1 MNHNFAR
8 FLSILFLAGLSPA
21 LCAADRF
28 ELRARVLKVK
38 GEVPD
43 DLAEFTI
50 GYGGLSTKTSASD
63 WSAWLP
69 CSELTW
75 NKLRRDYPN
84 NGRVNPMV
92 FWLRFQGIE
101 DTSIV
106 EAEARFPGKSKIVY
120 RMPGELFGQGMGL
133 AVYKEGEEDKLASFA
148 QYNRRFWAGLK
159 EVEIPLSER
168 PKKFPIVDSLRTRGG
183 TNRLT
188 FREGFSALAGAGFNV
203 LGPEVHKPQVREEL
217 ERVGITRTGG
227 GTFTAPGWVC
237 NYGPESEVDK
247 VLSVWA
253 RKQADAF
260 RASGWSPEQV
270 ASFAIIDEPHWS
282 MPGHLKGMRESEDGM
297 KRFHAFLRSQGLAPK
312 DLGAKEWSE
321 VQPASKGVAVD
332 LPGKR
337 LFYWTA
343 RFAAADSCR
352 HLNLVTRKMEEAFY
366 PGIGVFANWN
376 NFKGRFYVPRGGDSA
391 TMHHDWIEFGRLR
404 GANVLWT
411 EDWYASGWQ
420 WPYWCAKLSAG
431 ARKGGIRYGGYVV
444 PRSYGDNNAII
455 QSILSLVGNG
465 GKVLQYFIF
474 GPEYIFPSN
483 CYSYKADKLL
493 PRMARAHHM
502 IGKAEDVLWPGQRP
516 RSEVAMLFPVSP
528 QVWDQPGVFEAT
540 NTLVYFKTMSYMG
553 EIFSQFFSLLRH
565 NVPVDFVEELDLT
578 PKGLEPY
585 KVLYVTSPNVPREHQ
600 ANVAEW
606 VRKGGTLV
614 TCYGSMTA
622 DRYNEPCDVFSK
634 SSGIRQKEFKR
645 PIAYKVFSLKRLK
658 GPDPKNPWPKGEHG
672 EFCMIGYKAGVDA
685 EGAMVL
691 GRFLDGSPAIV
702 QKDFGRGRILH
713 FAFFPGMSYW
723 GNQFSRM
730 SEWMLLP
737 AKLAGVKP
745 PIEVEWIPD
754 SWPQVEAP
762 LLLSD
767 EGAAITLINRT
778 GKPRDEFRVTARLPF
793 EAASVESV
801 GQGRLPFSKT
811 KDGRISFTLP
821 LDVAADVVGIKPKVP

>member
-8 FLSILFLAGLSPA
+8 FLSILFLACLSPA

-247 VLSVWA
+247 ILSVWA

-270 ASFAIIDEPHWS
+270 ASRA
-282 MPGHLKGMRESEDGM
+282 KGSW
-297 KRFHAFLRSQGLAPK
+297 SQG
-312 DLGAKEWSE
+312 
-321 VQPASKGVAVD
+321 VV
-332 LPGKR
+332 
-337 LFYWTA
+337 
-343 RFAAADSCR
+343 
-352 HLNLVTRKMEEAFY
+352 
-366 PGIGVFANWN
+366 
-376 NFKGRFYVPRGGDSA
+376 
-391 TMHHDWIEFGRLR
+391 R
-404 GANVLWT
+404 GAT
-411 EDWYASGWQ
+411 
-420 WPYWCAKLSAG
+420 
-431 ARKGGIRYGGYVV
+431 GIQGRCG
-444 PRSYGDNNAII
+444 R
-455 QSILSLVGNG
+455 
-465 GKVLQYFIF
+465 
-474 GPEYIFPSN
+474 PSRQ
-483 CYSYKADKLL
+483 A
-493 PRMARAHHM
+493 
-502 IGKAEDVLWPGQRP
+502 
-516 RSEVAMLFPVSP
+516 
-528 QVWDQPGVFEAT
+528 
-540 NTLVYFKTMSYMG
+540 
-553 EIFSQFFSLLRH
+553 SLL
-565 NVPVDFVEELDLT
+565 LDC
-578 PKGLEPY
+578 
-585 KVLYVTSPNVPREHQ
+585 SFR
-600 ANVAEW
+600 
-606 VRKGGTLV
+606 R
-614 TCYGSMTA
+614 
-622 DRYNEPCDVFSK
+622 
-634 SSGIRQKEFKR
+634 SG
-645 PIAYKVFSLKRLK
+645 
-658 GPDPKNPWPKGEHG
+658 
-672 EFCMIGYKAGVDA
+672 
-685 EGAMVL
+685 
-691 GRFLDGSPAIV
+691 
-702 QKDFGRGRILH
+702 
-713 FAFFPGMSYW
+713 
-723 GNQFSRM
+723 
-730 SEWMLLP
+730 LLP
-737 AKLAGVKP
+737 ALELGDT
-745 PIEVEWIPD
+745 ED
-754 SWPQVEAP
+754 GGG
-762 LLLSD
+762 LLP
-767 EGAAITLINRT
+767 GNWR
-778 GKPRDEFRVTARLPF
+778 FR
-793 EAASVESV
+793 
-801 GQGRLPFSKT
+801 
-811 KDGRISFTLP
+811 
-821 LDVAADVVGIKPKVP
+821 